1 MGQMKYL
8 GAISVACVLL
18 ANAVVLPAW
27 AQAIGG
33 ASGPSTSAPS
43 SSPILTAGSVPGPG
57 RVLVTMPLVSSD
69 VAKAFYASRN
79 VPPSNVPPLVGE
91 AHGLDPRVL
100 AAPVVNSYPKPTE
113 ATSPFGRARADFA
126 LPSAQTAA
134 PEQLHVRHHF
144 LHNKPLSKRTMNDVA
159 PTTEQPA
166 TKLGLAVPTG
176 QATVSNAAVR
186 ATTTGVTMSKLAS
199 AGEAVLSKVSNAIIA
214 PASAQT
220 LSCTP
225 PTDEPEIVALA
236 RALQYD
242 WQLIYGYVYYRIDY
256 SPTWGSKKGAL
267 GTYLDRRGN
276 NVDQNQLFVALLRQ
290 SCITANFRYG
300 PVTYSG
306 AEVAN
311 LVGAQN
317 DAATLNKY

>member
-1 MGQMKYL
+1 
-8 GAISVACVLL
+8 
-18 ANAVVLPAW
+18 
-27 AQAIGG
+27 
-33 ASGPSTSAPS
+33 
-43 SSPILTAGSVPGPG
+43 
-57 RVLVTMPLVSSD
+57 
-69 VAKAFYASRN
+69 
-79 VPPSNVPPLVGE
+79 
-91 AHGLDPRVL
+91 
-100 AAPVVNSYPKPTE
+100 
-113 ATSPFGRARADFA
+113 
-126 LPSAQTAA
+126 
-134 PEQLHVRHHF
+134 
-144 LHNKPLSKRTMNDVA
+144 
-159 PTTEQPA
+159 
-166 TKLGLAVPTG
+166 
-176 QATVSNAAVR
+176 
-186 ATTTGVTMSKLAS
+186 MSKLAS

-317 DAATLNKY
+317 DAATLNNILGDGGFAGCVLLAGSSTCYNPATTASAAAAAVIIDGVWTEFTVSGTTYELDPSLKSHDLLTPINLLSAAGYSQSSFLSTALSGSSSVSGVPSGVNSIQGVNRANITALLNVYSDNLRTYIQGHLGSSTTSQVPGRNSGCTSIRCSWWF